1 MSFAAMLR
9 KDLRECLPWLV
20 PAVLIVLVIGSG
32 ELLVRGHVRAA
43 DDYQWPRMSV
53 DMASK
58 LFITGGMLSV
68 CSLALGIAMAFRQF
82 FVPTIAN
89 EWGFLVHRAGRPAV
103 VGSKTTAGLL
113 SLALPGCVW
122 SALFIMASR
131 TGALP
136 LPPSPTTLA
145 AGWISI
151 AWGFALYLALSVG
164 ITSGGSWYGRKVVP
178 TAFVLVLLFLFAVD
192 NASLAAAAIIVGM
205 IVAVLLPQLIHQFN
219 TREF

>member
-1 MSFAAMLR
+1 
-9 KDLRECLPWLV
+9 V
-20 PAVLIVLVIGSG
+20 
-32 ELLVRGHVRAA
+32 
-43 DDYQWPRMSV
+43 Q
-53 DMASK
+53 
-58 LFITGGMLSV
+58 
-68 CSLALGIAMAFRQF
+68 
-82 FVPTIAN
+82 
-89 EWGFLVHRAGRPAV
+89 RAGRPAV